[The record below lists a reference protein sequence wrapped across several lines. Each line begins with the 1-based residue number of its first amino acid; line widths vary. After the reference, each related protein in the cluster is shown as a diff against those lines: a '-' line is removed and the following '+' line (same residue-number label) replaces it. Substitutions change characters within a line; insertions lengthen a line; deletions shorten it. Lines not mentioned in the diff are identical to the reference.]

1 MVAHEIGLSLK
12 SAVSDVAPS
21 YPVFDRV
28 VVSSRLIQFH
38 AKVLHNKIT
47 SANWRTKSVKSQK
60 KSRTSK

>member
-28 VVSSRLIQFH
+28 VVSSRLIQ
-38 AKVLHNKIT
+38 LHKPKPAADSI
-47 SANWRTKSVKSQK
+47 RKL
-60 KSRTSK
+60 